1 MSHALYRLGRF
12 AARRPWRVIGAWL
25 CAAALVI
32 AASGAFGRELEDSV
46 EVPGLDSQR
55 AGELLSVAG
64 SDRAGL
70 PAQLVLTP
78 RDGAATFRDSA
89 EARAALSE
97 LRAEAASL
105 PSVIG
110 AGASDTTLSPDGR
123 VALVRLR
130 YPVIEE
136 LEASDLEAL
145 KSFGSEA
152 AAAGSPLQIEMGGD
166 LFFAFE
172 EPEMG
177 PGELIGLVAAVVILL
192 VAFGSLIAMGLPIGM
207 AVFGLALGISS
218 MSLLTYLIAV
228 PSWVPQLGSMIG
240 LGVGIDYALFIVT
253 RHREHLGLGMSVEES
268 AGRAVATAG
277 QAVIFAGGTVVIAIL
292 GLAVAGIPFLTAAG
306 VAIAVMVLI
315 VVAASV
321 TLLPALLG
329 LAGPRI
335 NGLRR
340 RGRRR
345 TAARA
350 TVSLRWTRWGQAV
363 SRNAWASVVGVT
375 ILLLALTAP
384 VLDLQLGFPD
394 EGTLPETRTER
405 RAYDLV
411 ADGFGPGS
419 NGPLVIA
426 VATAND
432 PGVVDPL
439 VRAIAADAGVAR
451 VAPPEID
458 AEAGVA
464 ALLAFPTTSPQDEA
478 TSETIERLR
487 TEVLPSVLAGS
498 SARAHVGGQTATW
511 VDLGDRV
518 TDRLPLFVA
527 AVVLLSFLLLTVVFR
542 SLLVPLKAAVMNLLS
557 IGAAYGVL
565 VMVFQWGWGAGLIG
579 LETTVPVIPF
589 IPIFM
594 FAILFGLSMDYE
606 VFLLSRVR
614 EHYLMTGDN
623 DASVI
628 HGLATTARVITS
640 AALIMILLFLGFVVS
655 DDPSTKMFGL
665 GLATAI
671 AVDASIVRM
680 VLVPATMKLLG
691 DANWWLPGWL
701 DRRLPTIDTEGEAG
715 LPEPEMGADLDPV
728 PAEDDRKPPLV
739 PAG

>member
-25 CAAALVI
+25 CVAALVI

-55 AGELLSVAG
+55 AGEVLSGAG
-64 SDRAGL
+64 SGRAGL
-70 PAQLVLTP
+70 TAQLVLTP
-78 RDGAATFRDSA
+78 RDDAATFRDSA

-110 AGASDTTLSPDGR
+110 AGASDTTISPDGR

-136 LEASDLEAL
+136 LDASDLEAL

-152 AAAGSPLQIEMGGD
+152 AATDSPLRIEMGGD

-172 EPEMG
+172 EPGMG

-340 RGRRR
+340 RRRRR

-350 TVSLRWTRWGQAV
+350 TVSPRWTRWGQAV

-426 VATAND
+426 VATAKD

-439 VRAIAADAGVAR
+439 VRAIAADPGVAR

-487 TEVLPSVLAGS
+487 NEVLPSVLAGS
-498 SARAHVGGQTATW
+498 PARAHVGGQTATW

-614 EHYLMTGDN
+614 EHYLTTGDN

-640 AALIMILLFLGFVVS
+640 AALIMVLLFLGFVVS

-671 AVDASIVRM
+671 AVDARSC
-680 VLVPATMKLLG
+680 
-691 DANWWLPGWL
+691 GWSWC
-701 DRRLPTIDTEGEAG
+701 RR
-715 LPEPEMGADLDPV
+715 
-728 PAEDDRKPPLV
+728 R
-739 PAG
+739 